1 MSRLF
6 QKKSILQKIAIVLL
20 ITLLCY
26 WIVPT
31 YSLGYSFEE
40 LGGDLLKVLMQ
51 LLVGLGD
58 IVTGGLNHFMLGT
71 DRMISSV
78 MLSRDSQ
85 TVTNT
90 QGALFAE
97 TTANPDVILGLN
109 KDANGETDEKENEER
124 LVGGI
129 AWDNDDWQI
138 PNILYSPEAIFSN
151 RVAALDVNFLNPNDY
166 TAVQDNSQSANKASE
181 SSATFLRETIASWYA
196 GFRNIAIVAL
206 LTVLVFLGIKMVLGS
221 VEEKAKY
228 KESLRDWV
236 VALCLVFFIHFIMS
250 GILMITQKV
259 TDLFSQAAGDII
271 VQVTDDRD
279 EAQAAKEQADE
290 AVANGA
296 DRNTVNTSTSGI
308 KFSENLMGLV
318 RLRVQSAN
326 AGVAGAY
333 FIMYFVLIGYT
344 VMFTFTYF
352 RRFLYMAFLT
362 MIAPLVAITYPID
375 KIGDGNAQAF
385 TMWFREYIMNAMMQP
400 LHLVLYTALVSSATN
415 LVVQN
420 PIYALVAIG
429 FLIPAE
435 KFVKSM
441 FGFNKASTPGTL
453 GGFAAAAVTAG
464 SLKSLAKGI
473 TGGGNSSSG
482 GNNKIRT
489 ASDDGNNNYL
499 ASDDD
504 SDDNVLA
511 GFNGGSGSNDYARG
525 AQNSEMLPPETGQNN
540 GAGDA
545 TLAGYSTPPN
555 EGEQGNGEQDSSNNI
570 EESNGRAT
578 LFPNGDINDDGRA
591 RLFTGD
597 GRSVVGGSVVSNNNY
612 QQGTGM
618 SSNDGRARLFTGDGQ
633 SVVGGSVVSANLGQ
647 GDNGNNNSLR
657 NRNLAGMIPESVRAR
672 AGDFKANAGAMKR
685 TVIKGVKRNAG
696 KAGRAVWRNRGR
708 IGRTFVRTAGAA
720 TGAIIGGTAGVI
732 RGVMKGD
739 PSAALTGAI
748 TGAAVAANVGNKMG
762 DAAVDIAGGAARG
775 IGSMRDDFREEKYGS
790 ERAAEMKK
798 EREYNKGL
806 RQFLHDEQQIAE
818 AKKVQTALEKQG
830 IKEDFSNIMKSR
842 YDYVRAGIKNDD
854 IKRAQL
860 AEARNGINGNTHGDY
875 IKVAKQAEKFGI
887 NASTFTDDKKY
898 NELVN
903 SMAATYGG
911 EEQARYAISRLA
923 ELKGTEEQNSAQ
935 LQKRDANQRAS
946 RERNGNS
953 SQGASQSEGQAGNN
967 PASESPTRGRQ
978 RNSSGGSSRN
988 STGGRQGNTSEG
1000 SPTNPIGNTPIGP
1013 TNN

>member
-6 QKKSILQKIAIVLL
+6 QKKSVLQKIAIVLL

-58 IVTGGLNHFMLGT
+58 IVTGALNHFMLGT
-71 DRMISSV
+71 ERMFSSV
-78 MLSRDSQ
+78 MLSRDSV
-85 TVTNT
+85 TVTNS
-90 QGALFAE
+90 QGALYAP

-109 KDANGETDEKENEER
+109 KDANGETDDKENEER

-151 RVAALDVNFLNPNDY
+151 RVAALDVNFLNPNEY

-259 TDLFSQAAGDII
+259 TDLFSQASSDII
-271 VQVTDDRD
+271 VQVTDNRD
-279 EAQAAKEQADE
+279 EAQIAKDQADE
-290 AVANGA
+290 AIASGA

-375 KIGDGNAQAF
+375 KIGDGSAQAF
-385 TMWFREYIMNAMMQP
+385 AMWFREYVMNAMMQP

-435 KFVKSM
+435 KFIKSM

-499 ASDDD
+499 STDDD
-504 SDDNVLA
+504 SDNNVLT
-511 GFNGGSGSNDYARG
+511 GFNGGSGNNDYARG
-525 AQNSEMLPPETGQNN
+525 AQNS
-540 GAGDA
+540 DV
-545 TLAGYSTPPN
+545 
-555 EGEQGNGEQDSSNNI
+555 EGEQGNGEQANVNNI
-570 EESNGRAT
+570 EESNARAT
-578 LFPNGDINDDGRA
+578 LFPNENPNDDGRA
-591 RLFTGD
+591 RLFSNDGQSIVGD
-597 GRSVVGGSVVSNNNY
+597 SVVSNNNY
-612 QQGTGM
+612 QQGTGV
-618 SSNDGRARLFTGDGQ
+618 SINDGRARLFSNDGQ
-633 SVVGGSVVSANLGQ
+633 SIVGGSVVSANLGQ
-647 GDNGNNNSLR
+647 GGNGNNDSLR
-657 NRNLAGMIPESVRAR
+657 NRNLAGIIPAPVRTNVGAAKR
-672 AGDFKANAGAMKR
+672 A
-685 TVIKGVKRNAG
+685 VIKGVKRNFD
-696 KAGRAVWRNRGR
+696 KAGRAVWRNRGK
-708 IGRTFVRTAGAA
+708 IAGTAGRTLLRTAGAVA
-720 TGAIIGGTAGVI
+720 GVTIGGTAGLI
-732 RGVMKGD
+732 RGITKGD
-739 PSAALTGAI
+739 PSAAFSGAV
-748 TGAAVAANVGNKMG
+748 TGAAVAAAVGSKVGNS
-762 DAAVDIAGGAARG
+762 AANVSGRAIQG
-775 IGSMRDDFREEKYGS
+775 IGTMRDDFREEKYGS
-790 ERAAEMKK
+790 ERATEMKK

-806 RQFLHDEQQIAE
+806 RQFLHDEEQIAE

-830 IKEDFSNIMKSR
+830 RKEELSNIMKSR

-860 AEARNGINGNTHGDY
+860 AEARNGINGNTHDDY
-875 IKVAKQAEKFGI
+875 IKVAKQAQKFGI

-946 RERNGNS
+946 RERNGNIP
-953 SQGASQSEGQAGNN
+953 QGASQSERQTGNTH
-967 PASESPTRGRQ
+967 ASESPTRRQHRNLSGRA
-978 RNSSGGSSRN
+978 SRN

-1000 SPTNPIGNTPIGP
+1000 STTNPIGNTPIDP

>member
-279 EAQAAKEQADE
+279 EAQTAKDQYDAAI
-290 AVANGA
+290 ANGT
-296 DRNTVNTSTSGI
+296 DPKELQNTSTSGI

-375 KIGDGNAQAF
+375 KLGDSNAQAF

-504 SDDNVLA
+504 SNDNVLT
-511 GFNGGSGSNDYARG
+511 GFNGGSGSNDYVRG
-525 AQNSEMLPPETGQNN
+525 AQNSEMLSPETGQSNSSK
-540 GAGDA
+540 
-545 TLAGYSTPPN
+545 LEGYNTPSN
-555 EGEQGNGEQDSSNNI
+555 EGDGGQDAGNNI
-570 EESNGRAT
+570 EVSNGRAT
-578 LFPNGDINDDGRA
+578 LFPNGDVNGDGRA
-591 RLFTGD
+591 RLFTSD
-597 GRSVVGGSVVSNNNY
+597 GQSVVGGSVVSNNSY
-612 QQGTGM
+612 QQGT
-618 SSNDGRARLFTGDGQ
+618 STSINDGRARLFTSDGQ
-633 SVVGGSVVSANLGQ
+633 SVVGGNVVSANLGQ

-657 NRNLAGMIPESVRAR
+657 NRNLVSMIPAPVRTNVGAAKR
-672 AGDFKANAGAMKR
+672 A
-685 TVIKGVKRNAG
+685 VIKGVKRNFD
-696 KAGRAVWRNRGR
+696 KAGRAVWRNRGK
-708 IGRTFVRTAGAA
+708 IAGTVGRTLLRTTGAA
-720 TGAIIGGTAGVI
+720 AGVAIGGTAGLI
-732 RGVMKGD
+732 RGITKGD
-739 PSAALTGAI
+739 PSAAFSGAV
-748 TGAAVAANVGNKMG
+748 TGAAVAAAAGSKVGNSVANVSGRAIQGM
-762 DAAVDIAGGAARG
+762 
-775 IGSMRDDFREEKYGS
+775 GSMRDDFREEKYGS

-806 RQFLHDEQQIAE
+806 RQFLHDEEQIAE

-830 IKEDFSNIMKSR
+830 RKEEFSNIMRSR
-842 YDYVRAGIKNDD
+842 YDYVRAGIKNED

-875 IKVAKQAEKFGI
+875 IKVAKQADKFGI

-923 ELKGTEEQNSAQ
+923 ELKGTEEQNRAQ
-935 LQKRDANQRAS
+935 LQKRDITQKAL
-946 RERNGNS
+946 REKNESS
-953 SQGASQSEGQAGNN
+953 SQSVPQVRVQSNNN
-967 PASESPTRGRQ
+967 PASESPTRRQQ
-978 RNSSGGSSRN
+978 RNSSGEPSRN
-988 STGGRQGNTSEG
+988 PTGGQPGNPLEG
-1000 SPTNPIGNTPIGP
+1000 
-1013 TNN
+1013 

>member
-58 IVTGGLNHFMLGT
+58 IVTGALNHFMLGT
-71 DRMISSV
+71 ERMFSSV
-78 MLSRDSQ
+78 MLSRDSV
-85 TVTNT
+85 TVTNP
-90 QGALFAE
+90 QGALYAP

-109 KDANGETDEKENEER
+109 KDVNGETDDKENEER

-166 TAVQDNSQSANKASE
+166 TAVQDDSQSATKASE
-181 SSATFLRETIASWYA
+181 SSATFLRETIASWYV

-259 TDLFSQAAGDII
+259 TDLFSQASGDII

-540 GAGDA
+540 GEGDA
-545 TLAGYSTPPN
+545 TLAGYSAPPN
-555 EGEQGNGEQDSSNNI
+555 NGAQGDEGQDGGNNI
-570 EESNGRAT
+570 EVSNGRAT
-578 LFPNGDINDDGRA
+578 LFPNGDVND
-591 RLFTGD
+591 
-597 GRSVVGGSVVSNNNY
+597 
-612 QQGTGM
+612 
-618 SSNDGRARLFTGDGQ
+618 DGRARLFTGDGQ

-647 GDNGNNNSLR
+647 GDNGNNNPLR

-696 KAGRAVWRNRGR
+696 KAGRAVWRNRGK
-708 IGRTFVRTAGAA
+708 IAGTVGRTLLRTTGAA
-720 TGAIIGGTAGVI
+720 AGVAIGGTAGLI
-732 RGVMKGD
+732 RGITKGD
-739 PSAALTGAI
+739 PSAAFSGAV
-748 TGAAVAANVGNKMG
+748 TGAAVAAAAGSKVGNSVANVSGRAIQGM
-762 DAAVDIAGGAARG
+762 
-775 IGSMRDDFREEKYGS
+775 GSMRDDFREEKYGS

-798 EREYNKGL
+798 KREYNKGL
-806 RQFLHDEQQIAE
+806 RQFLHDEEQIAE
-818 AKKVQTALEKQG
+818 AKKVQAALEKQG
-830 IKEDFSNIMKSR
+830 KKEDFSNIMKSR

-911 EEQARYAISRLA
+911 EEQARYAIGRLA
-923 ELKGTEEQNSAQ
+923 ELKGTEEQNRAQ

-946 RERNGNS
+946 RERNGNL
-953 SQGASQSEGQAGNN
+953 SQGTSQSEGQAGNN
-967 PASESPTRGRQ
+967 PASERPTRRQQ
-978 RNSSGGSSRN
+978 RNSSGEPSRN
-988 STGGRQGNTSEG
+988 QTGGQPGNPLEG
-1000 SPTNPIGNTPIGP
+1000 
-1013 TNN
+1013 